1 MTERAYAVF
10 TQSLQPRSFTMPLT
24 RIALRAG
31 KPAEY
36 RKALTDSIQRSLVD
50 TFNVPKDDIFML
62 ITEHEASNFVYDKQ
76 YLNIE
81 RSDDLV
87 VIQITLNNTRTLEQK
102 KALYKRMA
110 DELAESPGLRREDV
124 FINLVEVL
132 KENWS
137 FGNGI
142 AQYAV

>member
-1 MTERAYAVF
+1 
-10 TQSLQPRSFTMPLT
+10 MPLT

-31 KPAEY
+31 KPAQY
-36 RKALTDSIQRSLVD
+36 RKALTDSIQRSLVN

-62 ITEHEASNFVYDKQ
+62 ITEHEDGNFVYDKQ
-76 YLNIE
+76 YLNVE

-87 VIQITLNNTRTLEQK
+87 IIQITLNNTRTLEQK

>member
-1 MTERAYAVF
+1 
-10 TQSLQPRSFTMPLT
+10 MPLT

-36 RKALTDSIQRSLVD
+36 RKAVTESIQRALVD

-62 ITEHEASNFVYDKQ
+62 ITEHEAGNFVYDDQ
-76 YLNIE
+76 YLNVQ

-87 VIQITLNNTRTLEQK
+87 IIQITLNNTRTLEMK

-124 FINLVEVL
+124 LINLVEVL

-142 AQYAV
+142 AQYAL

>member
-1 MTERAYAVF
+1 
-10 TQSLQPRSFTMPLT
+10 MPLT

-62 ITEHEASNFVYDKQ
+62 ITEHEAGNFVYDKQ

>member
-1 MTERAYAVF
+1 
-10 TQSLQPRSFTMPLT
+10 MPLT
-24 RIALRAG
+24 RIALRTG
-31 KPAEY
+31 KSAEY
-36 RKALTDSIQRSLVD
+36 RKALTDSIQRALVA

-62 ITEHEASNFVYDKQ
+62 ITEHEAGNFVYDNQ
-76 YLNIE
+76 YLNVE

-87 VIQITLNNTRTLEQK
+87 MVQITLNNTRTLEQK
-102 KALYKRMA
+102 KALYKRMV

-124 FINLVEVL
+124 LINLVEVL

-142 AQYAV
+142 AHYAL

>member
-1 MTERAYAVF
+1 
-10 TQSLQPRSFTMPLT
+10 MPLT

-31 KPAEY
+31 KPAQY

-62 ITEHEASNFVYDKQ
+62 ITEHEDGNFVYDKQ
-76 YLNIE
+76 YLNVE

-87 VIQITLNNTRTLEQK
+87 IIQITLNNTRTLEQK
-102 KALYKRMA
+102 KALYQRMA

-124 FINLVEVL
+124 FINLVEVAEGKL
-132 KENWS
+132 VVRKWDC
-137 FGNGI
+137 
-142 AQYAV
+142 AVRGLNER

>member
-1 MTERAYAVF
+1 
-10 TQSLQPRSFTMPLT
+10 MPLT

-62 ITEHEASNFVYDKQ
+62 INEHEAANFVYDKQ
-76 YLNIE
+76 YLNVE

-87 VIQITLNNTRTLEQK
+87 MIQITLNNTRTLEQK

-110 DELAESPGLRREDV
+110 DELAKSPGLRREDV
-124 FINLVEVL
+124 LVNIVEVL
-132 KENWS
+132 RENWS

-142 AQYAV
+142 AQYAL

>member
-1 MTERAYAVF
+1 
-10 TQSLQPRSFTMPLT
+10 MPLT

-62 ITEHEASNFVYDKQ
+62 ITEHDASNFIYDNQ
-76 YLNIE
+76 YLNVQ

-87 VIQITLNNTRTLEQK
+87 LIQITLNNTRTLDQK

-142 AQYAV
+142 AQYAL

>member
-1 MTERAYAVF
+1 
-10 TQSLQPRSFTMPLT
+10 MPLT

-31 KPAEY
+31 KPVEY
-36 RKALTDSIQRSLVD
+36 RKALTESIQRSLVE

-62 ITEHEASNFVYDKQ
+62 ITEHEAGNFVYDNQ
-76 YLNIE
+76 YLNVE

-87 VIQITLNNTRTLEQK
+87 LIQITLNNTRTLEQK
-102 KALYKRMA
+102 KTLYKRMA
-110 DELAESPGLRREDV
+110 DELAKSPGLRREDV

-142 AQYAV
+142 AQYAT

>member
-1 MTERAYAVF
+1 
-10 TQSLQPRSFTMPLT
+10 MPMT

-36 RKALTDSIQRSLVD
+36 RKALADSIQRALVE

-62 ITEHEASNFVYDKQ
+62 ITEHDAGNFIYDNQ
-76 YLNIE
+76 YLNVQ

-87 VIQITLNNTRTLEQK
+87 MVQITLNNTRTLEQK

-110 DELAESPGLRREDV
+110 DELAQSPGLRREDAL
-124 FINLVEVL
+124 INLVEVL

-142 AQYAV
+142 AQYAL

>member
-1 MTERAYAVF
+1 
-10 TQSLQPRSFTMPLT
+10 MPLT

-62 ITEHEASNFVYDKQ
+62 ITEHETGNFVYDKQ
-76 YLNIE
+76 YLNVQ

-87 VIQITLNNTRTLEQK
+87 LIQITLNNTRTLEQK

-142 AQYAV
+142 AQYAL

>member
-1 MTERAYAVF
+1 
-10 TQSLQPRSFTMPLT
+10 MPLT

-62 ITEHEASNFVYDKQ
+62 ITEHEAGNFVYDKQ

-87 VIQITLNNTRTLEQK
+87 VIQITFNNTRTLEQK

>member
-1 MTERAYAVF
+1 
-10 TQSLQPRSFTMPLT
+10 MPFT

-31 KPAEY
+31 KPVEY
-36 RKALTDSIQRSLVD
+36 RKALTQSIQRALVE

-62 ITEHEASNFVYDKQ
+62 INEYDAGNMVYDRH
-76 YLNIE
+76 YLNVE

-87 VIQITLNNTRTLEQK
+87 IIQLTVSNTRTLEQK
-102 KALYKRMA
+102 RALYKRMT

-124 FINLVEVL
+124 FINLVEVV

-142 AQYAV
+142 AHYAL

>member
-1 MTERAYAVF
+1 
-10 TQSLQPRSFTMPLT
+10 MPLT

-62 ITEHEASNFVYDKQ
+62 ITEHEAGNFVYDRQ

-81 RSDDLV
+81 RSDDFV
-87 VIQITLNNTRTLEQK
+87 VIQITVSNTRTLEQK

>member
-1 MTERAYAVF
+1 
-10 TQSLQPRSFTMPLT
+10 MPMT

-31 KPAEY
+31 KSDEY
-36 RKALTDSIQRSLVD
+36 RHALTQSIQRALVD

-62 ITEHEASNFVYDKQ
+62 ITEHDASNFVYDNQ
-76 YLNIE
+76 YLNVQ

-87 VIQITLNNTRTLEQK
+87 MIQITLNNTRTLEMK

-124 FINLVEVL
+124 LINLVEVL

-142 AQYAV
+142 AQYAL

>member
-1 MTERAYAVF
+1 
-10 TQSLQPRSFTMPLT
+10 MPLT

-31 KPAEY
+31 KPVEY

-62 ITEHEASNFVYDKQ
+62 ITEHEAGNFVYDKQ

-87 VIQITLNNTRTLEQK
+87 LIQITLNNTRTLEQK
-102 KALYKRMA
+102 KALYQRMA

>member
-1 MTERAYAVF
+1 
-10 TQSLQPRSFTMPLT
+10 MPLT

-36 RKALTDSIQRSLVD
+36 RKALTDGIQRSLVD
-50 TFNVPKDDIFML
+50 TFNVPKDDQFVL
-62 ITEHEASNFVYDKQ
+62 ITEHEASNFIYDRQ

-81 RSDDLV
+81 RSDDFV
-87 VIQITLNNTRTLEQK
+87 VIQLTVSNTRSIEQK
-102 KALYKRMA
+102 KALYRRIV
-110 DELAESPGLRREDV
+110 DELAESPGVRREDV
-124 FINLVEVL
+124 FINLVEVE

>member
-1 MTERAYAVF
+1 
-10 TQSLQPRSFTMPLT
+10 MPLT

-31 KPAEY
+31 KSAEY
-36 RKALTDSIQRSLVD
+36 RKAVTQSIQRSLVD

-62 ITEHEASNFVYDKQ
+62 ITEHDAGNFVYDNQ
-76 YLNIE
+76 YLNVQ

-87 VIQITLNNTRTLEQK
+87 IIQITLNNTRTLEMK

-142 AQYAV
+142 AQYAL

>member
-1 MTERAYAVF
+1 
-10 TQSLQPRSFTMPLT
+10 MPLT

-87 VIQITLNNTRTLEQK
+87 VIQITFNNTRTLEQK

-137 FGNGI
+137 FGNGF

>member
-1 MTERAYAVF
+1 
-10 TQSLQPRSFTMPLT
+10 MPLT

-31 KPAEY
+31 KPVEY
-36 RKALTDSIQRSLVD
+36 RKALTESIQRSLVE

-62 ITEHEASNFVYDKQ
+62 ITEHEAGNFVYDSQ
-76 YLNIE
+76 YLNVE

-87 VIQITLNNTRTLEQK
+87 IIQITLNNTRTLEQK
-102 KALYKRMA
+102 KTLYKRMA

-142 AQYAV
+142 AQYAL

>member
-1 MTERAYAVF
+1 
-10 TQSLQPRSFTMPLT
+10 MPLT

-31 KPAEY
+31 KSAEY
-36 RKALTDSIQRSLVD
+36 RKAVTQSIQRSLVD

-62 ITEHEASNFVYDKQ
+62 ITEHDASNFVYDDQ
-76 YLNIE
+76 YLNVQ

-87 VIQITLNNTRTLEQK
+87 IIQITLNNTRTLEMK

-142 AQYAV
+142 AQYAL

>member
-1 MTERAYAVF
+1 
-10 TQSLQPRSFTMPLT
+10 MPLT

-62 ITEHEASNFVYDKQ
+62 ITEHEAGNFVYDKQ

-102 KALYKRMA
+102 KTLYKRMA

>member
-1 MTERAYAVF
+1 
-10 TQSLQPRSFTMPLT
+10 MPLT

-62 ITEHEASNFVYDKQ
+62 ITEHEAGNFVYDKQ
-76 YLNIE
+76 YLNVE

>member
-1 MTERAYAVF
+1 
-10 TQSLQPRSFTMPLT
+10 MPLT

-31 KPAEY
+31 KPVEY
-36 RKALTDSIQRSLVD
+36 RKAVTESIQRALVD

-62 ITEHEASNFVYDKQ
+62 ITEHEAGNFVYDNQ
-76 YLNIE
+76 YLNVE

-87 VIQITLNNTRTLEQK
+87 IIQITLNNTRTLEMK

>member
-1 MTERAYAVF
+1 
-10 TQSLQPRSFTMPLT
+10 MPLT

-31 KPAEY
+31 KPAQY
-36 RKALTDSIQRSLVD
+36 RKALQDSIQRSLVD

-62 ITEHEASNFVYDKQ
+62 ITEHDAGNFVYDKQ
-76 YLNIE
+76 YLNVE

-87 VIQITLNNTRTLEQK
+87 IIQITLNNTRTLEQK
-102 KALYKRMA
+102 KALYQRMA

-137 FGNGI
+137 FGNG
-142 AQYAV
+142 